1 MLDSVPSVEDVQ
13 FHSAREYNVLVCL
26 WQAENCRIQLSG
38 VPYLV
43 CTAATGSG
51 ETLTFWLP
59 MLYQKGTTFIIVPL
73 KNLGKQM
80 ADVAAS
86 LELTSASVTRDTLT
100 KPLLKAIENREYRVI
115 TISPEL
121 IVDPR
126 FWGLRK
132 QKSWC
137 EGVDQIIVDEFHC
150 IDGWGGCRGEGFR
163 PKYIELR

>member
-1 MLDSVPSVEDVQ
+1 MAVM
-13 FHSAREYNVLVCL
+13 
-26 WQAENCRIQLSG
+26 
-38 VPYLV
+38 
-43 CTAATGSG
+43 GSG

-86 LELTSASVTRDTLT
+86 LKLTSASVTCNTLT
-100 KPLLKAIENREYRVI
+100 KLLLKAIENHEYRII

-121 IVDPR
+121 IVDPH
-126 FWGLRK
+126 FWGLWK

-137 EGVDQIIVDEFHC
+137 KGMDQIIVDEFHC
-150 IDGWGGCRGEGFR
+150 IDGWGGC
-163 PKYIELR
+163 